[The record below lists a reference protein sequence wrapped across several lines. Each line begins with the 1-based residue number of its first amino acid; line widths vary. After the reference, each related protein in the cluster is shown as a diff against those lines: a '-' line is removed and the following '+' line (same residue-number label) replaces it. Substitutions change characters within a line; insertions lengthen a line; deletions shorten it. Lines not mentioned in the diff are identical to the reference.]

1 MLEEIIFS
9 HLLFNEEYSR
19 KVIPF
24 LKNEYFQTR
33 TNKILFELID
43 GYIKTY
49 NVVPSKEALNTKLQS
64 LDNISE
70 DDFKSCGDLITK
82 LEADLK
88 TSVDWLCD
96 QTEKFCQE
104 KAVYNAIMD
113 SIKIIDKKDKKRGTG
128 SIPEILTE
136 ALSVSFDTNIGHD
149 FIEDANSRYDYYHV
163 REEKL
168 QFDLEYF
175 NKITKGGLSKKTLNI
190 ILASTGVGKTM
201 FMTHC
206 AAHHLTLGKNVLY
219 LTMEM
224 SEERIA
230 ERIDANLMD
239 VTIDDLKELP
249 KDAYE
254 KKMVRIKGGT
264 TGKLIVKEYPTA
276 AAGSAHFRHL
286 LQELRIKKSF
296 KPDVIYV
303 DYLNICSSARMKMG
317 GSVNSYMYIKAIA
330 EELRGLAV
338 EFDVPIISATQS
350 NRDAYNSS
358 DVGLDNTSES
368 FALPAT
374 ADFMF
379 ALISTE
385 DLEGL
390 NQILVKQLKNRYDD
404 PSSNRKFVIGVNK
417 AKMKFYDVEQSAQ
430 KDIIDGPKT
439 KHSDKPVMD
448 SSSFGERYDE
458 EQKMR
463 FVTKKVGR
471 KDFSGVKFS

>member
-104 KAVYNAIMD
+104 KPVYNAIMD

-149 FIEDANSRYDYYHV
+149 FIEDADSRYDYYHV

-317 GSVNSYMYIKAIA
+317 GAVNSYMYIKAIA

-448 SSSFGERYDE
+448 NSSFGERYDE